1 MHLLAELRAEGKAI
15 WMTTHDI
22 FRAKEIA
29 DRVGI
34 MVAGRLV
41 QVLTREELQ
50 QQDLE
55 ALYVQYVSQP
65 TEQAA

>member
-1 MHLLAELRAEGKAI
+1 MLSELRQEGKAI

-22 FRAKEIA
+22 YRAKEIA

-50 QQDLE
+50 QHDLE
-55 ALYVQYVSQP
+55 ALYVQYVSQT

>member
-1 MHLLAELRAEGKAI
+1 MQLLAELKAGGKAI

-50 QQDLE
+50 QHDLE